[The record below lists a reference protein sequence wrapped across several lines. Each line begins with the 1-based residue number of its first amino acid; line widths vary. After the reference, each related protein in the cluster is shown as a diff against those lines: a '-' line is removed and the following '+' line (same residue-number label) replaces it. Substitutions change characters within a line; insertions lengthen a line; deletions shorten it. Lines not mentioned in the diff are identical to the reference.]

1 MGAAFSRDPM
11 QEKLHDL
18 RKQFQIDLSQVQH
31 SKDVEQLK
39 VKYLGK
45 KGPIQDLMVHL
56 RDATPEERPLLG
68 KQINDLKIELSSLCE
83 QAFSSFMQAEVAH
96 RIADEKIDTSLPG
109 RQNSLGNAHPISKVM
124 DHVLTILSG
133 MGFSVQYGPD
143 IDSDYYNYEGLNFPP
158 DHPAR
163 DMQDTFYITK
173 DMLLRSHTSNTQLR
187 VMENHKPPIRIIA
200 PGTVYRNETISSR
213 SHVFF
218 HQVEGLYI
226 DKGVSFGDLFSTME
240 EFWSKFFGRKVQM
253 RFRPSYF
260 PFVEP
265 GLEVD
270 IACTAC
276 NSKGCRLCKQTGWLE
291 VCGAGM
297 VHPEVLKNGG
307 IDPEEYSGYAW
318 GLGIERAAMLLYGI
332 KDIRMFTEN
341 DLRFLSQFPA

>member
-1 MGAAFSRDPM
+1 
-11 QEKLHDL
+11 
-18 RKQFQIDLSQVQH
+18 
-31 SKDVEQLK
+31 
-39 VKYLGK
+39 
-45 KGPIQDLMVHL
+45 
-56 RDATPEERPLLG
+56 
-68 KQINDLKIELSSLCE
+68 
-83 QAFSSFMQAEVAH
+83 
-96 RIADEKIDTSLPG
+96 
-109 RQNSLGNAHPISKVM
+109 
-124 DHVLTILSG
+124 

-173 DMLLRSHTSNTQLR
+173 EMLLRSHTSNTQLR

-226 DKGVSFGDLFSTME
+226 DKNVSFADLFATMD
-240 EFWSKFFGRKVQM
+240 EFWSKLFHTKVKT

-270 IACTAC
+270 VACTSC
-276 NSKGCRLCKQTGWLE
+276 NGKGCRLCKQSGWLE
-291 VCGAGM
+291 ICGAGM

-318 GLGIERAAMLLYGI
+318 GMGIERLAMLRYGI

-341 DLRFLSQFPA
+341 DMRFLDSVLLELLNIG

>member
-1 MGAAFSRDPM
+1 M
-11 QEKLHDL
+11 QDQVASL
-18 RKQFQIDLSQVQH
+18 RKQFQSELSQVQH
-31 SKDVEQLK
+31 SKEVEQLK

-45 KGPIQDLMVHL
+45 KGPVQNLMLHL
-56 RDATPEERPLLG
+56 RDTPQEMRPIVG
-68 KQINDLKIELSSLCE
+68 QQINALKEEISQLCE
-83 QAFSSFMQAEVAH
+83 QALSSFSQVEQAQRLGH
-96 RIADEKIDTSLPG
+96 EKIDVTLPG
-109 RQNSLGNAHPISKVM
+109 RRRYLGKEHPLTQMMKE
-124 DHVLTILSG
+124 VLDILIG

-173 DMLLRSHTSNTQLR
+173 EMLLRSHTSNTQLR
-187 VMENHKPPIRIIA
+187 VMENHKPPIRIVA

-226 DKGVSFGDLFSTME
+226 DKNVSFADLFATMD
-240 EFWSKFFGRKVQM
+240 EFCDKLFKTKVKT
-253 RFRPSYF
+253 RYRPSYF

-270 IACTAC
+270 VSCTSC
-276 NSKGCRLCKQTGWLE
+276 NGKGCRLCKHTGWLE
-291 VCGAGM
+291 ILGAGM

-307 IDPEEYSGYAW
+307 IDPEEFSGYAW
-318 GLGIERAAMLLYGI
+318 GMGIERMTMLRYGI

-341 DLRFLSQFPA
+341 DLRFLEQFT